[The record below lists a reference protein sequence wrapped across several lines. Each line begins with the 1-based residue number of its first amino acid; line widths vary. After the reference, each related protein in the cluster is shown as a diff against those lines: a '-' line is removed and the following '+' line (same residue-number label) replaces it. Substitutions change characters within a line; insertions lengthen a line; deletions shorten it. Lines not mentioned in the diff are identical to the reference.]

1 MTVMKSIVQT
11 FIKIFRKKYLMA
23 SVLFIT
29 WLFLFDGNNLIDRA
43 SALHTLHQLERDK
56 KYYTEKIKSDSK
68 KLEELKTNNDN
79 LEKFAREQY
88 LMKKENEDIFVIID
102 KNKEDN

>member
-1 MTVMKSIVQT
+1 MLIR
-11 FIKIFRKKYLMA
+11 IFSKKYLLA
-23 SVLFIT
+23 SVIFII
-29 WLFLFDGNNLIDRA
+29 WLILFDGNNLIDRI
-43 SALHTLHQLERDK
+43 SALRKLHQLERDK

-88 LMKKENEDIFVIID
+88 LMKKDNEEIFIIID
-102 KNKEDN
+102 KNKEN

>member
-1 MTVMKSIVQT
+1 MKLLV
-11 FIKIFRKKYLMA
+11 KILIRIFSKKYLLA
-23 SVLFIT
+23 SVIFII
-29 WLFLFDGNNLIDRA
+29 WLILFDGNNLIDRI
-43 SALHTLHQLERDK
+43 SALRKLHQLERDK

-88 LMKKENEDIFVIID
+88 LMKKDNEEIFIIID
-102 KNKEDN
+102 KNKEN

>member
-1 MTVMKSIVQT
+1 MKSLVKMLIR
-11 FIKIFRKKYLMA
+11 IFSKKYLLA
-23 SVLFIT
+23 SVIFII
-29 WLFLFDGNNLIDRA
+29 WLILFDGNNLIDRI
-43 SALHTLHQLERDK
+43 SALRKLHQLERDK

-88 LMKKENEDIFVIID
+88 LMKKDNEEIFIIID
-102 KNKEDN
+102 KNKEN

>member
-1 MTVMKSIVQT
+1 MKSFVQT
-11 FIKIFRKKYLMA
+11 LIKILKKKYLLA
-23 SVLFIT
+23 SVLFIV
-29 WLFLFDGNNLIDRA
+29 WVSLFDGNNLIDRA
-43 SALHTLHQLERDK
+43 SALRTLHQLERDK

-88 LMKKENEDIFVIID
+88 LMKKENEDIFIIID

>member
-1 MTVMKSIVQT
+1 MKSIVQIL
-11 FIKIFRKKYLMA
+11 IKILKKKYLLT

-29 WLFLFDGNNLIDRA
+29 WLFLFDGNNLIDRI
-43 SALHTLHQLERDK
+43 SALRNLHQLERDK
-56 KYYTEKIKSDSK
+56 KYYTEKIISDSK

>member
-1 MTVMKSIVQT
+1 MKLLVKMLIR
-11 FIKIFRKKYLMA
+11 IFSKKYLLA
-23 SVLFIT
+23 SVIFII
-29 WLFLFDGNNLIDRA
+29 WLILFDGNNLIDRI
-43 SALHTLHQLERDK
+43 SALRKLHQLERDK

-88 LMKKENEDIFVIID
+88 LMKKDNEEIFIIID
-102 KNKEDN
+102 KNKEN

>member
-1 MTVMKSIVQT
+1 MRPLVQT
-11 FIKIFRKKYLMA
+11 IIKIFKKKYLLA

-43 SALHTLHQLERDK
+43 SALRTLHQLEKDK

-88 LMKKENEDIFVIID
+88 LMKKENEDIFIIID
-102 KNKEDN
+102 KNKED